1 VVSFMLQPLYLH
13 GRHIT
18 NRTDNLDVDD
28 RNSWSKM
35 LYECNPDVILAQN
48 NIRSVEEVTW

>member
-1 VVSFMLQPLYLH
+1 MLQPLYLH